1 MAIADVNDEVS
12 NLPDVQI
19 KLRDLRDLTN
29 GHGTCAKAHAQII
42 RSNCSAEIEAAHWVC
57 PLHAPPVVVVLNDDV

>member
-12 NLPDVQI
+12 NRPDVQI

-29 GHGTCAKAHAQII
+29 GHGTCAKAHA
-42 RSNCSAEIEAAHWVC
+42 
-57 PLHAPPVVVVLNDDV
+57 